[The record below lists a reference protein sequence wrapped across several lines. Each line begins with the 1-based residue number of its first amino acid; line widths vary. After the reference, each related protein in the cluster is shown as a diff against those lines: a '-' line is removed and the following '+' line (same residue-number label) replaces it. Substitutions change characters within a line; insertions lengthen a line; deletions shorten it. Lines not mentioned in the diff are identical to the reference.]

1 MKSAIL
7 IHIISFIMA
16 LIVVGIVLII
26 LYLIFPEGS
35 DKNMIDLI
43 QLNF

>member
-26 LYLIFPEGS
+26 LYS
-35 DKNMIDLI
+35 IDPLY
-43 QLNF
+43 